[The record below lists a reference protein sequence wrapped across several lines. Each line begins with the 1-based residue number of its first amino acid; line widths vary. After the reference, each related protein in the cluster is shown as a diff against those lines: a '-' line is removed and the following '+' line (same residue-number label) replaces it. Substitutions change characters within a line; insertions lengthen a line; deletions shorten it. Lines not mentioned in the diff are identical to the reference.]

1 MCFYFYYNKKTH
13 HINIF
18 FKKCCGISKK
28 THQKNTPPPKKTHQ
42 THHNTPAPPQA
53 LGGAECPNT
62 NDSWSNFIKKTHQ
75 THQTRK
81 KLFLNFLLCFIII
94 LSMLILINVYVV
106 KRALPL
112 ALCLT
117 HQELVPGPTIA
128 RRECIKSDSL
138 IGLCYNSI
146 HLQSSDLSRARQVLS
161 ALLTDLCNI
170 YYKTYLQHYYNK
182 KR

>member
-1 MCFYFYYNKKTH
+1 
-13 HINIF
+13 
-18 FKKCCGISKK
+18 
-28 THQKNTPPPKKTHQ
+28 
-42 THHNTPAPPQA
+42 
-53 LGGAECPNT
+53 
-62 NDSWSNFIKKTHQ
+62 
-75 THQTRK
+75 
-81 KLFLNFLLCFIII
+81 
-94 LSMLILINVYVV
+94 MLILINVYVV

-117 HQELVPGPTIA
+117 HQELVPGPTLA

-182 KR
+182 KKVALSCYQYVCSLF